1 MKRIVVMQDIS
12 CLGKCSLTVIL
23 PVISAMGVECAVLPT
38 AVLSTHTA
46 FPSPAVAGLSDFA
59 GQAMTHWKTIGAE
72 FDGILTGYLANPAQ
86 VALATRLMDEFAGEH
101 TKIIVDP
108 AMGDHGKLY
117 SGMVPEMIPA
127 MASLCRRADLCLPN
141 LTEGALMAGLP
152 CEDRA
157 DPDYCRS
164 VANVLLD
171 QGCKSVLLTGAEP
184 EAGKLGFFHTDGNTE
199 SCIGA
204 DRIPRN
210 CHGTGDL
217 FAAVMAGGLIRGL
230 TAEQSGGLAM
240 ELIRRAIL
248 ATGEDS
254 RWGVAFEPHLGWLS
268 GAVEA
273 LLG

>member
-46 FPSPAVAGLSDFA
+46 FPAPAVAGLSEFA
-59 GQAMTHWKTIGAE
+59 QHAMTHWKTIGAR

-86 VALATRLMDEFAGEH
+86 AELANRLMDEFAGPD

-117 SGMVPEMIPA
+117 SGLTGEMIPA
-127 MASLCRRADLCLPN
+127 MAALCRRADLCLPN
-141 LTEGALMAGLP
+141 LTEGALMTGLP
-152 CEDRA
+152 VSDRA
-157 DPDYCRS
+157 DPDHCRT
-164 VANVLLD
+164 VARALLE
-171 QGCKSVLLTGAEP
+171 QGCRGVLLTGAEP
-184 EAGKLGFFHTDGNTE
+184 EEGKLGFYYSDGLSECCTG
-199 SCIGA
+199 S
-204 DRIPRN
+204 DRIPRA

-217 FAAVMAGGLIRGL
+217 FAAVMAGGLVRGL
-230 TAEQSGGLAM
+230 TARQSGELAM
-240 ELIRRAIL
+240 ELIRRSIRS
-248 ATGEDS
+248 TGEDS
-254 RWGVAFEPHLGWLS
+254 RWGVAFEAHLGWLA

-273 LLG
+273 LCG